1 MSMIKWMQTKYCRRC
16 ITSRLY
22 RFYILAFFPEKI
34 CTENVW
40 TSVAFIAQNLCC
52 YYFSFSLL
60 VAVWPASHVC
70 PNTYLC
76 QPQQRGWVCL
86 YACWGMLWGDF
97 DLIGVPQDKIM
108 GGRSCEGN
116 NRYGLKARLQR
127 CSFTALSYGH
137 KPVMKG
143 LMLIYNFSR
152 IALYDLQFRMVLIY
166 LYIRTLCHS
175 SVWNRPFWVS
185 SL

>member
-1 MSMIKWMQTKYCRRC
+1 
-16 ITSRLY
+16 
-22 RFYILAFFPEKI
+22 
-34 CTENVW
+34 
-40 TSVAFIAQNLCC
+40 
-52 YYFSFSLL
+52 
-60 VAVWPASHVC
+60 
-70 PNTYLC
+70 
-76 QPQQRGWVCL
+76 
-86 YACWGMLWGDF
+86 
-97 DLIGVPQDKIM
+97 M

-116 NRYGLKARLQR
+116 DRYGLKARLQR

-175 SVWNRPFWVS
+175 SGYFGSRPFKLSLTNRWVGTAMTE
-185 SL
+185 